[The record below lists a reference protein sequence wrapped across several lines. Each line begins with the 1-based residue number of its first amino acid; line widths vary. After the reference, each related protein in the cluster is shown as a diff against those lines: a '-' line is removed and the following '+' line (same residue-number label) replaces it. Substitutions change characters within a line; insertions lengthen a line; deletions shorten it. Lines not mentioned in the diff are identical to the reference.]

1 MNPAPWV
8 ERDFKVAAN
17 DALLRLLEATPAD
30 GLKLAMV
37 HLISGCGLTN
47 NQRSFLDAAIAD
59 VYNIQL

>member
-17 DALLRLLEATPAD
+17 DAPLRLLEATPAD

-37 HLISGCGLTN
+37 HLI
-47 NQRSFLDAAIAD
+47 
-59 VYNIQL
+59 IQL

>member
-37 HLISGCGLTN
+37 P
-47 NQRSFLDAAIAD
+47 
-59 VYNIQL
+59 NIRVRPDEQPAVIPRRRNAHNI